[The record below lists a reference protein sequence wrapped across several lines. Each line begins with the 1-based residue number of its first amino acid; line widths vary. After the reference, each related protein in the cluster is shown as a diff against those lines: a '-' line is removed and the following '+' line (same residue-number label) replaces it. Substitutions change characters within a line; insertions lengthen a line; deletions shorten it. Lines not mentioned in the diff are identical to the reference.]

1 MSAIENQETV
11 IQAVN
16 SLRCFTLL
24 KMKRH
29 SIAF

>member
-16 SLRCFTLL
+16 SLHPTTL
-24 KMKRH
+24 
-29 SIAF
+29 F